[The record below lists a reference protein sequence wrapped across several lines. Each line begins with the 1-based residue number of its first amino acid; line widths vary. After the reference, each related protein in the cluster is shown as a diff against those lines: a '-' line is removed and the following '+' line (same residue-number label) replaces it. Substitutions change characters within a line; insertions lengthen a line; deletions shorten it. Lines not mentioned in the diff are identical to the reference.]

1 MARPT
6 QLSLLDAPGP
16 YARRTD
22 PDTSHE
28 AASAAQRTAA
38 SQRRHIVQAL
48 IVQGPMTG
56 DGLDAFFDW
65 PNATANR
72 RLPELREARAVRMLE
87 ATVKTR
93 RGRRAHLWE
102 FVR

>member
-1 MARPT
+1 MNKPT

-28 AASAAQRTAA
+28 AASGAQRAAA

-48 IVQGPMTG
+48 IIQGPMTG

-72 RLPELREARAVRMLE
+72 RLPELQEAGAVEMLE
-87 ATVKTR
+87 TTVKTR
-93 RGRRAHLWE
+93 RGRRAHLWA